1 MSQTTSREVRLAA
14 RPVGWPVESDFELV
28 ETPLSEPGEGEVLV
42 RNVYMSVDP
51 YMRGRMVD
59 RRSYVP
65 PFQLGE
71 ALAGGAVGQVL
82 ASRHPGFT
90 EGDCVSGMQGWRE
103 CFSAP
108 GANLRKIDPQP
119 APLSYHLGVLG
130 MPGLTAYVGLHD
142 IGKPKAGE
150 TVFVSAATGAVGS
163 VVGQL
168 ARIRG
173 CRTVGSAGS
182 DTKVKVLL
190 EELGFDAA
198 FNYRTADLDEALAQA
213 CPDGIDVYFDNVGG
227 DQLDAA
233 LDRMNPFGRIA
244 ACGMI
249 STYNAE
255 TPPPGPRNLIYL
267 VGKRITMQGFIVA
280 DHFDR
285 LPAFLADMTR
295 WLGEGRITVKETV
308 VEGIENAVGAFLGML
323 RGENL
328 GKMLV
333 KLGPD
338 PG

>member
-71 ALAGGAVGQVL
+71 PLAGGAVGQVL
-82 ASRHPGFT
+82 ASRHPGFA

-103 CFSAP
+103 CFAAP
-108 GANLRKIDPQP
+108 GGNLRKIDPKP

-255 TPPPGPRNLIYL
+255 TPPPGPRNQIYL

-280 DHFDR
+280 DPADGWRRRRPSGGRRLRLCPALRRARLLVDQRPRHHADPETLVRVDR
-285 LPAFLADMTR
+285 
-295 WLGEGRITVKETV
+295 
-308 VEGIENAVGAFLGML
+308 VGAPVQCD
-323 RGENL
+323 RR
-328 GKMLV
+328 
-333 KLGPD
+333 
-338 PG
+338 